1 MRRAAIRADPDCA
14 IHVQDCNLKTL
25 TLVMEIIIA
34 ALLVF
39 YLLLWFWY
47 MWRAHRDLQKH
58 QYMLFKMGNL
68 NIRMQVSYTTLGNS
82 AL

>member
-1 MRRAAIRADPDCA
+1 M
-14 IHVQDCNLKTL
+14 QDCNLKTL

-68 NIRMQVSYTTLGNS
+68 NIRMQVSCK
-82 AL
+82 ALDNPAS